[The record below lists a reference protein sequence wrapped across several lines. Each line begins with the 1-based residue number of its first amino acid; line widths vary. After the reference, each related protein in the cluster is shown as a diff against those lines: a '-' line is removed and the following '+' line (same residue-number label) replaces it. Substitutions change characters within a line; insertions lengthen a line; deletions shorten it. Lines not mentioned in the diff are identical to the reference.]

1 MFSYDTSWRRHK
13 YKICILIFGG
23 YCMNKTKNFLFEI
36 KGFLDGTFEKLAN
49 ITLENKMCMSR
60 ILYVF
65 LLPLLLLYVMS
76 PSPCFHIEKLLLMEA
91 IFMGIVCFFFRLSL
105 RKGFMLLGIF
115 LIMSF
120 LFTKF
125 VGNTLVFAF
134 LKMFSINEVYRFLVY
149 CFATGA
155 IFLLFGE
162 GFLRIV
168 GKAMSNN
175 CNFKKKNSD
184 GLLKV

>member
-1 MFSYDTSWRRHK
+1 
-13 YKICILIFGG
+13 
-23 YCMNKTKNFLFEI
+23 MNKTKNFLFEV
-36 KGFLDGTFEKLAN
+36 KGFLDATFEKLKN
-49 ITLENKMCMSR
+49 ISLEKKICMSR
-60 ILYVF
+60 ILYFF

-105 RKGFMLLGIF
+105 RKGFMLSGIN

-125 VGNTLVFAF
+125 VGNTLVLAF
-134 LKMFSINEVYRFLVY
+134 LKLFSIKEVYRFLVY
-149 CFATGA
+149 CFATGV

-162 GFLRIV
+162 GFLRII
-168 GKAMSNN
+168 GKAKSNN
-175 CNFKKKNSD
+175 CNFEKKNSD
-184 GLLKV
+184 VLLKV

>member
-23 YCMNKTKNFLFEI
+23 YCMNKTKNFLFEV
-36 KGFLDGTFEKLAN
+36 KGFLDATFEKLKN
-49 ITLENKMCMSR
+49 ISLEKKICMSR
-60 ILYVF
+60 ILYFF

-105 RKGFMLLGIF
+105 RKGFMLSGIN

-125 VGNTLVFAF
+125 VGNTLVLAF
-134 LKMFSINEVYRFLVY
+134 LKLFSIKEVYRFLVY
-149 CFATGA
+149 CFATGV

-162 GFLRIV
+162 GFLRMMRT
-168 GKAMSNN
+168 ANTNN
-175 CNFKKKNSD
+175 YNFKKKNSD

>member
-1 MFSYDTSWRRHK
+1 
-13 YKICILIFGG
+13 
-23 YCMNKTKNFLFEI
+23 MNETKNFMFEI

-76 PSPCFHIEKLLLMEA
+76 PAPCFHIEKLLLFQA
-91 IFMGIVCFFFRLSL
+91 IFMGLVCFFFRLSMKTSL
-105 RKGFMLLGIF
+105 IF
-115 LIMSF
+115 SGMFFIMSF

-125 VGNTLVFAF
+125 LGNKIVLSI
-134 LKMFSINEVYRFLVY
+134 LELFSINEVYRFLVY
-149 CFATGA
+149 CFATGV

-162 GFLRIV
+162 GFLRII
-168 GKAMSNN
+168 GKAKSND
-175 CNFKKKNSD
+175 CNFEKKNSD
-184 GLLKV
+184 SLSKV

>member
-1 MFSYDTSWRRHK
+1 
-13 YKICILIFGG
+13 
-23 YCMNKTKNFLFEI
+23 MNKIKNFLFEI
-36 KGFLDGTFEKLAN
+36 KGFLDVTFEKLKS
-49 ITLENKMCMSR
+49 ISLEKKMCMSR

-91 IFMGIVCFFFRLSL
+91 VFMGIVCFFFRLSL

-115 LIMSF
+115 LIISF

-125 VGNTLVFAF
+125 LGNTLVLAF
-134 LKMFSINEVYRFLVY
+134 LKMFSINEVYRFIVY

-162 GFLRIV
+162 GFLWIIRKYINRIII
-168 GKAMSNN
+168 NQEN
-175 CNFKKKNSD
+175 
-184 GLLKV
+184 

>member
-1 MFSYDTSWRRHK
+1 
-13 YKICILIFGG
+13 
-23 YCMNKTKNFLFEI
+23 MNKTKNFLFEI
-36 KGFLDGTFEKLAN
+36 KGFLDGTFEKVAN

-60 ILYVF
+60 IFYVF
-65 LLPLLLLYVMS
+65 LLPLLMLYVMS

-91 IFMGIVCFFFRLSL
+91 IFMGIVCFFFRLSMKTSL
-105 RKGFMLLGIF
+105 IF
-115 LIMSF
+115 SGMFFIMSF

-125 VGNTLVFAF
+125 VGNTLVLVF

-149 CFATGA
+149 CFATGV

-162 GFLRIV
+162 GFLRII
-168 GKAMSNN
+168 GKAKSNN
-175 CNFKKKNSD
+175 CNFEKKNSD

>member
-23 YCMNKTKNFLFEI
+23 YCMNKTKNFLFEV
-36 KGFLDGTFEKLAN
+36 KGFLDAIFEKLVN

-76 PSPCFHIEKLLLMEA
+76 PSLCFHIEKLLLMEA
-91 IFMGIVCFFFRLSL
+91 IFMGIVCIIFRLSL

-115 LIMSF
+115 LIISF

-125 VGNTLVFAF
+125 LGNILVLAV
-134 LKMFSINEVYRFLVY
+134 LKLFSINEVYRFLVY

-155 IFLLFGE
+155 IFVLFGE
-162 GFLRIV
+162 GFLRIMR
-168 GKAMSNN
+168 KANSNN
-175 CNFKKKNSD
+175 YNSE
-184 GLLKV
+184 K

>member
-1 MFSYDTSWRRHK
+1 
-13 YKICILIFGG
+13 
-23 YCMNKTKNFLFEI
+23 MNETKKNLFEA
-36 KGFLDGTFEKLAN
+36 KGFFNVISEKLEN

-76 PSPCFHIEKLLLMEA
+76 PSPCFHIEKLLLIEA

-125 VGNTLVFAF
+125 VGNTLVLAF

-149 CFATGA
+149 CFATGV
-155 IFLLFGE
+155 IFLLFCFV
-162 GFLRIV
+162 FLWIIRKYINRIII
-168 GKAMSNN
+168 NQEN
-175 CNFKKKNSD
+175 
-184 GLLKV
+184 

>member
-1 MFSYDTSWRRHK
+1 
-13 YKICILIFGG
+13 
-23 YCMNKTKNFLFEI
+23 MNKTKKNLFEV

-49 ITLENKMCMSR
+49 ITLEKKMCMSR

-76 PSPCFHIEKLLLMEA
+76 PTPCFHIEKLLLMEA

-125 VGNTLVFAF
+125 LGNTLVLAF

-149 CFATGA
+149 CFATGV

-162 GFLRIV
+162 GFLRII
-168 GKAMSNN
+168 GKTNSNN
-175 CNFKKKNSD
+175 YNSE
-184 GLLKV
+184 K

>member
-23 YCMNKTKNFLFEI
+23 YCMNETKKNLFEV
-36 KGFLDGTFEKLAN
+36 KGFLDVPFEKLKS
-49 ITLENKMCMSR
+49 ISLEKKMCMSR

-65 LLPLLLLYVMS
+65 LLPLLMLYVMS
-76 PSPCFHIEKLLLMEA
+76 PAPCFHIEKLLLMEA

-105 RKGFMLLGIF
+105 RKGFMLSGIN

-125 VGNTLVFAF
+125 VGNTLVLAF
-134 LKMFSINEVYRFLVY
+134 LKLFSIKEVYRFLVY
-149 CFATGA
+149 CFATGV

-162 GFLRIV
+162 GFLRMMRT
-168 GKAMSNN
+168 ANTNN
-175 CNFKKKNSD
+175 YNFKKKNSD

>member
-1 MFSYDTSWRRHK
+1 
-13 YKICILIFGG
+13 
-23 YCMNKTKNFLFEI
+23 MNKTKNFLFEI
-36 KGFLDGTFEKLAN
+36 KGFLDGTFEKVAN

-65 LLPLLLLYVMS
+65 LLPLLLLFVMS
-76 PSPCFHIEKLLLMEA
+76 PSPCFHIEKLLFIEA

-105 RKGFMLLGIF
+105 RKGFMFSGII
-115 LIMSF
+115 LMMSF

-125 VGNTLVFAF
+125 LGNILVLAV
-134 LKMFSINEVYRFLVY
+134 LKLFSIKEVYRFLVY
-149 CFATGA
+149 CFATGV

-168 GKAMSNN
+168 GKANSNN
-175 CNFKKKNSD
+175 YNFEK
-184 GLLKV
+184 

>member
-1 MFSYDTSWRRHK
+1 
-13 YKICILIFGG
+13 
-23 YCMNKTKNFLFEI
+23 MNEMKKNLFEI
-36 KGFLDGTFEKLAN
+36 KGFLDVIFEKLKK
-49 ITLENKMCMSR
+49 ISLENKVRMTR
-60 ILYVF
+60 ILSVF
-65 LLPLLLLYVMS
+65 LAPWLMLYVMS
-76 PSPCFHIEKLLLMEA
+76 PAPCFHIEKLLLIEA

-115 LIMSF
+115 LIISF

-125 VGNTLVFAF
+125 LGNTLVLAF
-134 LKMFSINEVYRFLVY
+134 LKLFSINEVYRFLVY
-149 CFATGA
+149 CFATGV

-168 GKAMSNN
+168 GKTKSNN
-175 CNFKKKNSD
+175 CNFEKKNSD

>member
-1 MFSYDTSWRRHK
+1 
-13 YKICILIFGG
+13 
-23 YCMNKTKNFLFEI
+23 MNKTKKILFEV
-36 KGFLDGTFEKLAN
+36 KGFFDGTFEKLAN

-65 LLPLLLLYVMS
+65 LLPLLMLYVMS

-125 VGNTLVFAF
+125 FNH
-134 LKMFSINEVYRFLVY
+134 
-149 CFATGA
+149 
-155 IFLLFGE
+155 
-162 GFLRIV
+162 
-168 GKAMSNN
+168 
-175 CNFKKKNSD
+175 
-184 GLLKV
+184 

>member
-1 MFSYDTSWRRHK
+1 
-13 YKICILIFGG
+13 
-23 YCMNKTKNFLFEI
+23 MNKTKNFLFEI
-36 KGFLDGTFEKLAN
+36 KGFLDATFEKLAN

-65 LLPLLLLYVMS
+65 LLPWLMLYVMS
-76 PSPCFHIEKLLLMEA
+76 PAPCFHIEKLLLIEA

-105 RKGFMLLGIF
+105 RKGFIFSGII

-125 VGNTLVFAF
+125 LGSILVLAV
-134 LKMFSINEVYRFLVY
+134 LKLFSINEVYRFLVY
-149 CFATGA
+149 CFAAGA
-155 IFLLFGE
+155 IFALFGE

-168 GKAMSNN
+168 GKTNSNN
-175 CNFKKKNSD
+175 YNFEKKNSD

>member
-1 MFSYDTSWRRHK
+1 
-13 YKICILIFGG
+13 
-23 YCMNKTKNFLFEI
+23 MNKTKNFLFEI
-36 KGFLDGTFEKLAN
+36 KGFLDGTFEKVAN

-91 IFMGIVCFFFRLSL
+91 VFMGIVCFFFRLSL

-155 IFLLFGE
+155 IFALFGE

-168 GKAMSNN
+168 GKTNSNN
-175 CNFKKKNSD
+175 YNFEKKNSD

>member
-1 MFSYDTSWRRHK
+1 
-13 YKICILIFGG
+13 
-23 YCMNKTKNFLFEI
+23 MNKIKNFLFEI
-36 KGFLDGTFEKLAN
+36 KGFLDVTFEKLKS
-49 ITLENKMCMSR
+49 ISLEKKMCMSR

-105 RKGFMLLGIF
+105 RKGFVLLGIF

-125 VGNTLVFAF
+125 VGNTLVLAF
-134 LKMFSINEVYRFLVY
+134 LKMFSINEVYRFIVY

-162 GFLRIV
+162 GFLWIIRKYINRIII
-168 GKAMSNN
+168 NQEN
-175 CNFKKKNSD
+175 
-184 GLLKV
+184 

>member
-1 MFSYDTSWRRHK
+1 
-13 YKICILIFGG
+13 
-23 YCMNKTKNFLFEI
+23 MNKTKNFLFEI
-36 KGFLDGTFEKLAN
+36 KGFLDVTFEKLKS
-49 ITLENKMCMSR
+49 ISLEKKMCMSR

-76 PSPCFHIEKLLLMEA
+76 PSPCFHIEKLLLIEA

-125 VGNTLVFAF
+125 LGNTIVLAF
-134 LKMFSINEVYRFLVY
+134 LKLFSIKEVYRFLVY
-149 CFATGA
+149 CFATGV

-168 GKAMSNN
+168 GKTNSNN
-175 CNFKKKNSD
+175 YNSE
-184 GLLKV
+184 K

>member
-1 MFSYDTSWRRHK
+1 
-13 YKICILIFGG
+13 
-23 YCMNKTKNFLFEI
+23 MNKTKNFLFEI
-36 KGFLDGTFEKLAN
+36 KGFLDVSFEKLKS
-49 ITLENKMCMSR
+49 ISLEKKMCMSR

-76 PSPCFHIEKLLLMEA
+76 PSPCFHIEKLLLVEA

-105 RKGFMLLGIF
+105 RKGFVLLGIF

-125 VGNTLVFAF
+125 VGNTLVLAF

-149 CFATGA
+149 CFATGV
-155 IFLLFGE
+155 IFFYL
-162 GFLRIV
+162 
-168 GKAMSNN
+168 GKA
-175 CNFKKKNSD
+175 FY
-184 GLLKV
+184 G

>member
-1 MFSYDTSWRRHK
+1 
-13 YKICILIFGG
+13 
-23 YCMNKTKNFLFEI
+23 
-36 KGFLDGTFEKLAN
+36 
-49 ITLENKMCMSR
+49 MSR

-105 RKGFMLLGIF
+105 RKSLVFSGIV
-115 LIMSF
+115 LMMSF

-125 VGNTLVFAF
+125 FGNKIVLSI
-134 LKMFSINEVYRFLVY
+134 LELFSINEVYRFLVY
-149 CFATGA
+149 CFATGV

-162 GFLRIV
+162 GFLRII
-168 GKAMSNN
+168 GKAKSNN

>member
-1 MFSYDTSWRRHK
+1 
-13 YKICILIFGG
+13 
-23 YCMNKTKNFLFEI
+23 MNKTKNFLYEI
-36 KGFLDGTFEKLAN
+36 KGFLDVSFKKLAN
-49 ITLENKMCMSR
+49 ITLEKKMCMSR

-65 LLPLLLLYVMS
+65 LLPLLMLYVMS

-91 IFMGIVCFFFRLSL
+91 IFMGIVCFFFRLSI

-125 VGNTLVFAF
+125 LGNILVLAF
-134 LKMFSINEVYRFLVY
+134 LKLFSINEVYRFLVY

-162 GFLRIV
+162 GFLRII
-168 GKAMSNN
+168 GKTNSNN
-175 CNFKKKNSD
+175 YNSE
-184 GLLKV
+184 K

>member
-1 MFSYDTSWRRHK
+1 
-13 YKICILIFGG
+13 
-23 YCMNKTKNFLFEI
+23 MNETKKNLFEA
-36 KGFLDGTFEKLAN
+36 KGFFNVISEKLEN
-49 ITLENKMCMSR
+49 ITLENKVRMSR

-65 LLPLLLLYVMS
+65 LLPLLMLYVMS
-76 PSPCFHIEKLLLMEA
+76 PTPCFHIEKLLLMEA

-125 VGNTLVFAF
+125 VGNTLVLAF

-149 CFATGA
+149 CFATGV

-168 GKAMSNN
+168 GKTNSNN
-175 CNFKKKNSD
+175 YNSE
-184 GLLKV
+184 K

>member
-1 MFSYDTSWRRHK
+1 MFGYDTSWRKHK
-13 YKICILIFGG
+13 HKIYILIFGG
-23 YCMNKTKNFLFEI
+23 YCMNKTKNFLFEV
-36 KGFLDGTFEKLAN
+36 KGFLDATFEKLKN
-49 ITLENKMCMSR
+49 ISLEKKICMSR
-60 ILYVF
+60 ILYFF

-105 RKGFMLLGIF
+105 RKGFMLSGIN

-125 VGNTLVFAF
+125 VGNTLVLAF
-134 LKMFSINEVYRFLVY
+134 LKLFSIKEVYRFLVY
-149 CFATGA
+149 CFATGV

-162 GFLRIV
+162 GFLRMMRT
-168 GKAMSNN
+168 ANTNN
-175 CNFKKKNSD
+175 YNFKKKNSD

>member
-1 MFSYDTSWRRHK
+1 
-13 YKICILIFGG
+13 
-23 YCMNKTKNFLFEI
+23 MNKTKNFLFEI
-36 KGFLDGTFEKLAN
+36 KGFLDVTFEKLKS
-49 ITLENKMCMSR
+49 ISLEKKMCMSR

-125 VGNTLVFAF
+125 VGNTLVLAF
-134 LKMFSINEVYRFLVY
+134 LKMFSINEVYIVY
-149 CFATGA
+149 CFATGV

-162 GFLRIV
+162 GFLRID
-168 GKAMSNN
+168 GKTNSNN
-175 CNFKKKNSD
+175 YNSE
-184 GLLKV
+184 K

>member
-1 MFSYDTSWRRHK
+1 
-13 YKICILIFGG
+13 
-23 YCMNKTKNFLFEI
+23 MNKIKNFLFEV
-36 KGFLDGTFEKLAN
+36 KNFLDVIFEKVAN
-49 ITLENKMCMSR
+49 IPIANKMCMSR
-60 ILYVF
+60 ILYVV
-65 LLPLLLLYVMS
+65 LLPLLMLYVMS

-115 LIMSF
+115 LIISF

-125 VGNTLVFAF
+125 LGNILVLAF

-149 CFATGA
+149 CFATGV

-162 GFLRIV
+162 VFLWIIRKYINRIII
-168 GKAMSNN
+168 NQEN
-175 CNFKKKNSD
+175 
-184 GLLKV
+184 

>member
-1 MFSYDTSWRRHK
+1 
-13 YKICILIFGG
+13 
-23 YCMNKTKNFLFEI
+23 MNKTKNFLFEI
-36 KGFLDGTFEKLAN
+36 KGFLDGTFEKVAN

-91 IFMGIVCFFFRLSL
+91 VFMGIVCFFFRLSL

-149 CFATGA
+149 CFATGV

-168 GKAMSNN
+168 GKTNSNN
-175 CNFKKKNSD
+175 YNFEKKKSD